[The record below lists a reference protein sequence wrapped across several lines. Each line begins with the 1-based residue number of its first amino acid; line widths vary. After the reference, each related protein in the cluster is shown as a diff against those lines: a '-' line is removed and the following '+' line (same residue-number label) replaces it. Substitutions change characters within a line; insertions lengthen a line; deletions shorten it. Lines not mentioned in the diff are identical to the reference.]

1 MCAEGSCSSVV
12 LPGQLGARNSWCLK
26 PGKKNS
32 GRDEKTREEST
43 RDEETRDKKHL
54 QARAKTP
61 CYREDSELHHGE
73 GVVNKGSRETDC

>member
-12 LPGQLGARNSWCLK
+12 LPGLLGARNKWCQK

-32 GRDEKTREEST
+32 GRDEKTW
-43 RDEETRDKKHL
+43 DEKTWEKKHL

-61 CYREDSELHHGE
+61 ATGRIQNCITGKEWLI
-73 GVVNKGSRETDC
+73 KCSRKTDC

>member
-12 LPGQLGARNSWCLK
+12 LPGLLSASKKWCRK

-32 GRDEKTREEST
+32 GRDEKTW
-43 RDEETRDKKHL
+43 DEKTWDEKTRDKKHL
-54 QARAKTP
+54 QARVKTP

-73 GVVNKGSRETDC
+73 GVVNKVFP

>member
-12 LPGQLGARNSWCLK
+12 LAGELGARSRV
-26 PGKKNS
+26 GA
-32 GRDEKTREEST
+32 
-43 RDEETRDKKHL
+43 ETRDKKHL

-73 GVVNKGSRETDC
+73 GAVNKGSRKTDC